1 MKKIK
6 NWLVNRFLPVV
17 AREILVSDNA
27 RLQRE
32 VDESHK
38 KIEQLEAY
46 ISGLEAGIKAQR
58 RIIINTGEA
67 KK

>member
-6 NWLVNRFLPVV
+6 QWLYNHFLPMWAKESVL
-17 AREILVSDNA
+17 ADNRKLQTEILELRQ
-27 RLQRE
+27 RL
-32 VDESHK
+32 
-38 KIEQLEAY
+38 EQQKAY
-46 ISGLEAGIKAQR
+46 IAGLEAGIKAQR

>member
-6 NWLVNRFLPVV
+6 QWLYNHFLPMWAKESVL
-17 AREILVSDNA
+17 AENRNLQAEILELRQ
-27 RLQRE
+27 RL
-32 VDESHK
+32 
-38 KIEQLEAY
+38 EQQKAY
-46 ISGLEAGIKAQR
+46 IAGLEVSIKAQR